1 MEKKPT
7 KNQTNLKVVLV
18 ERNHMA
24 LETPII
30 YYNFLNFL
38 RVFFPVLLPDSIFVA
53 INKGITKSA
62 ETLLKHSCLRNFPFK
77 MNA

>member
-30 YYNFLNFL
+30 YYNFLNCLFPCPPP
-38 RVFFPVLLPDSIFVA
+38 FFVLPPLPQHYS
-53 INKGITKSA
+53 
-62 ETLLKHSCLRNFPFK
+62 PF
-77 MNA
+77 

>member
-38 RVFFPVLLPDSIFVA
+38 FPCPPPFFVLPPLPQHY
-53 INKGITKSA
+53 SA
-62 ETLLKHSCLRNFPFK
+62 F
-77 MNA
+77 